1 MTPQEIQQQIQ
12 SNHSFTIM
20 REKLVQNGKNMT
32 VKCTILIVVVLLT
45 AISLAAIV
53 LSVVSYNTSDLKMLN
68 LKTSAQG
75 TNLTDV
81 IALFNIYKTDME
93 FMLMKL
99 NSTLLQLDSEQ
110 NIRDHNITQL
120 KIGTNLL
127 LSQLKRNISR
137 LFSKL
142 DTVKSNI
149 TTVKTNISKLL
160 NQLEAVKEQTEQ
172 DKIIRLL
179 HCGTGEWHRVAYLNM
194 TDPSQQ
200 CPSTWSRKVYN
211 SQFRACGRPDTTTAS
226 CPANFYSISRQY
238 SKVCGRVNAIQFA
251 TPDAFHS
258 ATINEVYLDG
268 VSITHGTPRK
278 HIWSFVSA
286 TNERDSD
293 ASQSPSFVGR
303 NYYCESGNPAQD
315 WHSLAYINDK
325 LWDGEL
331 CRSEGTC
338 CTGGNTPPWF
348 SVSLRSP
355 TSDDI
360 EVRICG
366 NQGTTDE
373 DTPIELLELYVQ

>member
-1 MTPQEIQQQIQ
+1 MNVYNYIADEKKCSKETNVKKQKHEMTPQEVQQQIQ
-12 SNHSFTIM
+12 SDHSFTIM
-20 REKLVQNGKNMT
+20 REKQVQNGKNTT
-32 VKCTILIVVVLLT
+32 VKCIILIGLVLLA
-45 AISLAAIV
+45 AISLVAIV
-53 LSVVSYNTSDLKMLN
+53 LSVVSYNASDS
-68 LKTSAQG
+68 KTSAQG
-75 TNLTDV
+75 TNLTDIV
-81 IALFNIYKTDME
+81 AQFNIYKTDME
-93 FMLMKL
+93 FML
-99 NSTLLQLDSEQ
+99 
-110 NIRDHNITQL
+110 
-120 KIGTNLL
+120 
-127 LSQLKRNISR
+127 
-137 LFSKL
+137 
-142 DTVKSNI
+142 
-149 TTVKTNISKLL
+149 TTVEANVSKLL

-200 CPSTWSRKVYN
+200 CSSTWSRKVYN

-251 TPDAFHS
+251 SPDAFHS

-286 TNERDSD
+286 NNERDSD

-348 SVSLRSP
+348 SVSLRNP